1 MAEDFRAKITA
12 ELDTAEA
19 ENKLNAFLNKKNKLK
34 IDVEV
39 NQDSAKKLS
48 SSIEKGIR
56 QTKLDTS
63 SITEQLAGSFNIS
76 DKNVLSRMKKQ
87 MDTMVSSLGKTWNGS
102 DFDFKNA
109 SGFYSGLNNLSD
121 TVTKN
126 AKIVQGKTGIY
137 DDFFNYFKD
146 KKIYVSD
153 ELKKAMGGD
162 AYKELLQNNIGK
174 IVRDSTKGVSID
186 SIWGEMTSLFPEHF
200 STDMMNQVEQITH
213 AFDLMKQARADMTQS
228 FSVSDLK
235 GADFTAMTDS
245 IAEQVLAAG
254 TQLKDALQTNLISAT
269 EAAKTMIDLDVE
281 VNTEKIASDIR
292 SAVQSAGTEAGEAL
306 NVDLKI
312 NGEQLISE
320 LRSAV
325 GQLGTGEEPVKVNLQ
340 VDRESLQSDLNLT
353 LNDLELPVHFK
364 VDAEEIESQLR
375 AAVESITDIQ
385 IDLRVNTDPVTDA
398 TAQAA
403 NTGNIQA
410 EVPVTAP
417 QTDTS
422 GLTQLQQA
430 LGSVNTTG
438 QRSQSIFSSLG
449 SSFREAFSAYSL
461 ANLMQDGLY
470 KITDAGKEALSTVKE
485 FNDLETD
492 LAMATGESRSY
503 ASDLTQSYNAL
514 GQELGSITSDVAKSA
529 DSWLRQG
536 RSMSETNQLI
546 KESMVLSKD
555 AQMDSEDASEVLTAT
570 LNGFQM
576 NADQAGH
583 INDVL
588 TSIDLKSASDAGG
601 IGQALTKVASQAN
614 NAGVSLE
621 KTAAMIATIKDVT
634 QDSDD
639 SIGTGLKSI
648 LSRMNQI
655 KAGKFVDS
663 ETGESLNDVEKVLN
677 KVGIS
682 MRDVN
687 GQFKESEPIIDEVAG
702 KWSTFDG
709 NTKKA
714 VATAM
719 AGTYQ
724 YNKLIAMFDNW
735 DKVQSLTE
743 TALNADGTAQK
754 KFEDN
759 YLTSLE
765 AKTNA
770 LKASLE
776 NLATSTVSSD
786 LYSGFLDGSKS
797 LVDFANNINL
807 VQSAIAGLGA
817 AGGVYAI
824 QQIVAAFREL
834 SNLGNALNLS
844 RVVNIPD
851 DSFQR
856 LLTLTQG
863 LSESQTRLVLSS
875 TALTDAQRAAIL
887 TNQGMSSAEAQASV
901 AAMGLSTAEGAAAAS
916 TFSLSGALSG
926 LWATLM
932 ANPLILVA
940 AGVTAAVSAFS
951 AYQHSVEEAVSSAKQ
966 AGTEWQENNTSL
978 QDNIERITELR
989 TALSSGT
996 LTEQE
1001 AASAKSELLSIQ
1013 ESLTDSYHSQVAG
1026 IDLINGSLEEQ
1037 IALLDKVSQK
1047 EASQFQNE
1055 NKKGIEEAE
1064 KKVEKKRHTYLGQ
1077 FLDNGSKESEA
1088 IKKSI
1093 NDLKKEYGDEVFT
1106 IEPEMDGITMDVHF
1120 KADSVTAKQALNDF
1134 MDDAKSIEK
1143 QYGESDTLSVMLDNA
1158 SGGLS
1163 EANEILGKYGDLYE
1177 QAQEAKL
1184 VAEEQTFKADGK
1196 DQTALKW
1203 LNDYTKAVKNYNDAL
1218 TEGDSDKITQAAGE
1232 FETVDTAVQS
1242 LLKNSDMFQF
1252 ADQFSE
1258 VRDQLNDTAIAA
1270 NQFSDALSG
1279 KDTSKFGKE
1288 IKKNADSL
1296 KELGLT
1302 DTDFKYAFE
1311 TEGVQEGE
1319 DQINALVDAAVECGL
1334 ISDTSSGEVAKLVNM
1349 LTQLGVISSSAGAS
1363 VDTTTEAVSDL
1374 ADQIINAQEA
1384 LSGIKKATSVLT
1396 SQSTG
1401 KSISL
1406 DDFNSDE
1413 LSDYTSALEYNN
1425 GALHL
1430 NAEKVRELQKAKAE
1444 EAIQT
1449 NENQKLEKQ
1458 AQYMQNIA
1466 ELERLQ
1472 DELRNLSDAKS
1483 QNAQTIQSSIDAL
1496 LSENDGLVNQ
1506 CNQLDL
1512 LSASLREATGAYQ
1525 NWLDKQNT
1533 SESGDMFDD
1542 AMGALDHIEDVT
1554 QNTDSEDYGRIGTN
1568 SYKAA
1573 VDFIVPDSVDTEDAE
1588 AVSSYI
1594 DSIEHYFN
1602 HDSDGNRTGLDVAE
1616 FCAKATKAGLMEL
1629 DEASGEYKI
1638 AGQRTMQDFADGLNL
1653 SLPMVQA
1660 MFGEMEEFGG
1670 EFDWA
1675 DEAVKTLGDLGMAA
1689 GEAKGRIEELSGD
1702 KDLDIQIDVSDIE
1715 STEDK
1720 IKTLDNTI
1728 SQMQEYKG
1736 TLEVDSSQ
1744 VDDANTVIQYCVTQ
1758 KQMLEAPAVM
1768 SVDASQVDGELG
1780 NALSLLQQFQEAQNN
1795 VELQASVGA
1804 DTSEAQGKVDGLVS
1818 EIQGL
1823 SPEIKATL
1831 GIDGTSEATITAS
1844 IQALSP
1850 KIMVEAGV
1858 DSSVVDAYVA
1868 EEKRSNG
1875 TVDWDNNTGKV
1886 DAWAAQMHTSNG
1898 TVKWTNNTANVKTSF
1913 TATGTVN
1920 WTNANAPSKGSGGAS
1935 GTAHAFGTA
1944 HYPHLV
1950 GHADAKGNWGTK
1962 TGGMTLVGELGREIV
1977 VDPMTGTWHTVG
1989 DNGAEFQYIP
1999 AGSIVFNHLQT
2010 ESLLE
2015 QGFVNSRGMARA
2027 SGTAM
2032 VRGGISVSQA
2042 NIASGN
2048 RGSGTDNGS
2057 ASTAN
2062 TAAVNNNTKA
2072 VQSSGKAASEAA
2084 DKVDEA
2090 LQNAIKKLNDNAMD
2104 WIETTM
2110 NRLDRATSK
2119 YTDYAES
2126 DTSHYT
2132 KAQKNYEKA
2141 IKSTQEEIDVSKQ
2154 AMQKYWSYAQ
2164 KVAADSTVSQ
2174 YLTPALKK
2182 KIDEGKT
2189 IDIESLSASQK
2200 AAVDAYKEW
2209 MDKYLDAKDTNREK
2223 RAQKLKLARAKV
2235 DNTYDSYD
2243 VIIGKR
2249 EAKEDYYAALAENRI
2264 AHGKS
2269 QKIGSVY
2276 YQDLEKQR
2284 DYAQYQKDWTAKEM
2298 KAVQKRMSE
2307 YLKTNGNNRKDK
2319 AYQEMLKQYT
2329 ELKTTYAKADTH
2341 IQELTQAIQDA
2352 RENVKQWSV
2361 DRWERAGSKQ
2371 DAAINYKIVSDNPDR
2386 QIAEKD
2392 YTERIKTNN
2401 RQILAL
2407 QKLRQEKAEYYDTH
2421 FSSWNNEEAQKYL
2434 DSIAKIDEQILNL
2447 GSSTEELKNKIMEL
2461 RWKPFNDF
2469 QDELD
2474 SVINEYQTMQKLLGD
2489 EDSFYNDDGSL
2500 TQNGLTNVLL
2510 LQESIDATK
2519 DKLANYRVALDKLE

>member
-12 ELDTAEA
+12 ELDTAAA
-19 ENKLNAFLNKKNKLK
+19 ENKLEAFLNKKNKLK

-39 NQDSAKKLS
+39 NQDSAKKLG
-48 SSIEKGIR
+48 SSIERGIR
-56 QTKLDTS
+56 QTKFDTS
-63 SITEQLAGSFNIS
+63 SITEQLADSFNIS

-174 IVRDSTKGVSID
+174 IVRDSAKGVSID

-200 STDMMNQVEQITH
+200 SADMTTQVDQITH

-254 TQLKDALQTNLISAT
+254 TQLKDALQTNLMSAT

-312 NGEQLISE
+312 NDEQLISE

-417 QTDTS
+417 QTDIS

-430 LGSVNTTG
+430 LGSVNTAG

-546 KESMVLSKD
+546 KDSMVLSKD
-555 AQMDSEDASEVLTAT
+555 AQMDSENASEVLTAT

-588 TSIDLKSASDAGG
+588 TSIDLESASDAGG

-844 RVVNIPD
+844 RAVNIPD

-951 AYQHSVEEAVSSAKQ
+951 AYQHSVEKAVSSAKQ

-978 QDNIERITELR
+978 QNNIERITELR

-1242 LLKNSDMFQF
+1242 LLKNSDMSQF

-1384 LSGIKKATSVLT
+1384 LSGIEKATSVLT

-1466 ELERLQ
+1466 EIERLQ

-1594 DSIEHYFN
+1594 NSIEHYFN

-1795 VELQASVGA
+1795 VELQASVG
-1804 DTSEAQGKVDGLVS
+1804 G
-1818 EIQGL
+1818 
-1823 SPEIKATL
+1823 
-1831 GIDGTSEATITAS
+1831 
-1844 IQALSP
+1844 
-1850 KIMVEAGV
+1850 
-1858 DSSVVDAYVA
+1858 
-1868 EEKRSNG
+1868 
-1875 TVDWDNNTGKV
+1875 
-1886 DAWAAQMHTSNG
+1886 
-1898 TVKWTNNTANVKTSF
+1898 
-1913 TATGTVN
+1913 
-1920 WTNANAPSKGSGGAS
+1920 
-1935 GTAHAFGTA
+1935 
-1944 HYPHLV
+1944 
-1950 GHADAKGNWGTK
+1950 
-1962 TGGMTLVGELGREIV
+1962 
-1977 VDPMTGTWHTVG
+1977 
-1989 DNGAEFQYIP
+1989 
-1999 AGSIVFNHLQT
+1999 
-2010 ESLLE
+2010 
-2015 QGFVNSRGMARA
+2015 
-2027 SGTAM
+2027 
-2032 VRGGISVSQA
+2032 
-2042 NIASGN
+2042 
-2048 RGSGTDNGS
+2048 
-2057 ASTAN
+2057 
-2062 TAAVNNNTKA
+2062 
-2072 VQSSGKAASEAA
+2072 
-2084 DKVDEA
+2084 
-2090 LQNAIKKLNDNAMD
+2090 
-2104 WIETTM
+2104 
-2110 NRLDRATSK
+2110 
-2119 YTDYAES
+2119 
-2126 DTSHYT
+2126 
-2132 KAQKNYEKA
+2132 
-2141 IKSTQEEIDVSKQ
+2141 
-2154 AMQKYWSYAQ
+2154 
-2164 KVAADSTVSQ
+2164 
-2174 YLTPALKK
+2174 
-2182 KIDEGKT
+2182 
-2189 IDIESLSASQK
+2189 
-2200 AAVDAYKEW
+2200 
-2209 MDKYLDAKDTNREK
+2209 
-2223 RAQKLKLARAKV
+2223 
-2235 DNTYDSYD
+2235 
-2243 VIIGKR
+2243 
-2249 EAKEDYYAALAENRI
+2249 
-2264 AHGKS
+2264 
-2269 QKIGSVY
+2269 
-2276 YQDLEKQR
+2276 
-2284 DYAQYQKDWTAKEM
+2284 
-2298 KAVQKRMSE
+2298 
-2307 YLKTNGNNRKDK
+2307 
-2319 AYQEMLKQYT
+2319 
-2329 ELKTTYAKADTH
+2329 
-2341 IQELTQAIQDA
+2341 
-2352 RENVKQWSV
+2352 
-2361 DRWERAGSKQ
+2361 
-2371 DAAINYKIVSDNPDR
+2371 
-2386 QIAEKD
+2386 
-2392 YTERIKTNN
+2392 
-2401 RQILAL
+2401 
-2407 QKLRQEKAEYYDTH
+2407 
-2421 FSSWNNEEAQKYL
+2421 
-2434 DSIAKIDEQILNL
+2434 
-2447 GSSTEELKNKIMEL
+2447 
-2461 RWKPFNDF
+2461 
-2469 QDELD
+2469 
-2474 SVINEYQTMQKLLGD
+2474 
-2489 EDSFYNDDGSL
+2489 
-2500 TQNGLTNVLL
+2500 
-2510 LQESIDATK
+2510 
-2519 DKLANYRVALDKLE
+2519 

>member
-254 TQLKDALQTNLISAT
+254 TQLKDALQTNLMSAT

-340 VDRESLQSDLNLT
+340 VDRESLQSDLNLA
-353 LNDLELPVHFK
+353 LNELELPVHFK

-430 LGSVNTTG
+430 LGSVNTAG

-461 ANLMQDGLY
+461 VNLMQDGLY

-546 KESMVLSKD
+546 KDSMVLSKD
-555 AQMDSEDASEVLTAT
+555 AQMDSENASEVLTAT

-588 TSIDLKSASDAGG
+588 TSIDLESASDAGG

-844 RVVNIPD
+844 RAVNIPD

-1242 LLKNSDMFQF
+1242 LLKNSDMSQF

-1466 ELERLQ
+1466 EIERLR

-1525 NWLDKQNT
+1525 NWLDKQ
-1533 SESGDMFDD
+1533 
-1542 AMGALDHIEDVT
+1542 
-1554 QNTDSEDYGRIGTN
+1554 
-1568 SYKAA
+1568 
-1573 VDFIVPDSVDTEDAE
+1573 
-1588 AVSSYI
+1588 
-1594 DSIEHYFN
+1594 EHF
-1602 HDSDGNRTGLDVAE
+1602 
-1616 FCAKATKAGLMEL
+1616 
-1629 DEASGEYKI
+1629 
-1638 AGQRTMQDFADGLNL
+1638 
-1653 SLPMVQA
+1653 
-1660 MFGEMEEFGG
+1660 
-1670 EFDWA
+1670 
-1675 DEAVKTLGDLGMAA
+1675 
-1689 GEAKGRIEELSGD
+1689 
-1702 KDLDIQIDVSDIE
+1702 
-1715 STEDK
+1715 
-1720 IKTLDNTI
+1720 
-1728 SQMQEYKG
+1728 
-1736 TLEVDSSQ
+1736 
-1744 VDDANTVIQYCVTQ
+1744 
-1758 KQMLEAPAVM
+1758 
-1768 SVDASQVDGELG
+1768 
-1780 NALSLLQQFQEAQNN
+1780 
-1795 VELQASVGA
+1795 
-1804 DTSEAQGKVDGLVS
+1804 
-1818 EIQGL
+1818 
-1823 SPEIKATL
+1823 
-1831 GIDGTSEATITAS
+1831 
-1844 IQALSP
+1844 
-1850 KIMVEAGV
+1850 
-1858 DSSVVDAYVA
+1858 
-1868 EEKRSNG
+1868 
-1875 TVDWDNNTGKV
+1875 
-1886 DAWAAQMHTSNG
+1886 
-1898 TVKWTNNTANVKTSF
+1898 
-1913 TATGTVN
+1913 
-1920 WTNANAPSKGSGGAS
+1920 
-1935 GTAHAFGTA
+1935 
-1944 HYPHLV
+1944 
-1950 GHADAKGNWGTK
+1950 
-1962 TGGMTLVGELGREIV
+1962 
-1977 VDPMTGTWHTVG
+1977 
-1989 DNGAEFQYIP
+1989 
-1999 AGSIVFNHLQT
+1999 
-2010 ESLLE
+2010 
-2015 QGFVNSRGMARA
+2015 
-2027 SGTAM
+2027 
-2032 VRGGISVSQA
+2032 
-2042 NIASGN
+2042 
-2048 RGSGTDNGS
+2048 
-2057 ASTAN
+2057 
-2062 TAAVNNNTKA
+2062 
-2072 VQSSGKAASEAA
+2072 
-2084 DKVDEA
+2084 
-2090 LQNAIKKLNDNAMD
+2090 
-2104 WIETTM
+2104 
-2110 NRLDRATSK
+2110 
-2119 YTDYAES
+2119 
-2126 DTSHYT
+2126 
-2132 KAQKNYEKA
+2132 
-2141 IKSTQEEIDVSKQ
+2141 
-2154 AMQKYWSYAQ
+2154 
-2164 KVAADSTVSQ
+2164 
-2174 YLTPALKK
+2174 
-2182 KIDEGKT
+2182 
-2189 IDIESLSASQK
+2189 
-2200 AAVDAYKEW
+2200 
-2209 MDKYLDAKDTNREK
+2209 
-2223 RAQKLKLARAKV
+2223 
-2235 DNTYDSYD
+2235 
-2243 VIIGKR
+2243 
-2249 EAKEDYYAALAENRI
+2249 
-2264 AHGKS
+2264 
-2269 QKIGSVY
+2269 
-2276 YQDLEKQR
+2276 
-2284 DYAQYQKDWTAKEM
+2284 
-2298 KAVQKRMSE
+2298 
-2307 YLKTNGNNRKDK
+2307 
-2319 AYQEMLKQYT
+2319 
-2329 ELKTTYAKADTH
+2329 
-2341 IQELTQAIQDA
+2341 
-2352 RENVKQWSV
+2352 
-2361 DRWERAGSKQ
+2361 
-2371 DAAINYKIVSDNPDR
+2371 
-2386 QIAEKD
+2386 
-2392 YTERIKTNN
+2392 
-2401 RQILAL
+2401 
-2407 QKLRQEKAEYYDTH
+2407 
-2421 FSSWNNEEAQKYL
+2421 
-2434 DSIAKIDEQILNL
+2434 
-2447 GSSTEELKNKIMEL
+2447 
-2461 RWKPFNDF
+2461 
-2469 QDELD
+2469 
-2474 SVINEYQTMQKLLGD
+2474 
-2489 EDSFYNDDGSL
+2489 
-2500 TQNGLTNVLL
+2500 
-2510 LQESIDATK
+2510 
-2519 DKLANYRVALDKLE
+2519 